1 MESDVSTN
9 YTLPATFITEVSP
22 KQLAQVEITTSVDKQ
37 KKWKILE
44 TLLANGEKMRRLYTA
59 CFVRDGLN
67 GVYQSYIELY
77 FLLLHTP

>member
-44 TLLANGEKMRRLYTA
+44 TLHANEEKMRRLYTA
-59 CFVRDGLN
+59 
-67 GVYQSYIELY
+67 Y
-77 FLLLHTP
+77 FCQG

>member
-37 KKWKILE
+37 KK
-44 TLLANGEKMRRLYTA
+44 
-59 CFVRDGLN
+59 
-67 GVYQSYIELY
+67 
-77 FLLLHTP
+77 